1 MDNIVLIIGI
11 LFTIYFFWSVIKV
24 QFYSWLQERMDRL
37 DGLDPETE
45 NKRREFERELE
56 TRRNLRNKLK
66 QEDSENE

>member
-1 MDNIVLIIGI
+1 VGNIVLIIGI

-45 NKRREFERELE
+45 NKR
-56 TRRNLRNKLK
+56 
-66 QEDSENE
+66 